1 MKYDIFDE
9 QKLARQLH
17 IQKKK
22 SWDFDKDINWS
33 LGVDLSKS
41 LLPLDNKKSIFPNAT
56 KEETRVISQLM
67 GLVVAS
73 TISQLE
79 EVACKLKGPVWESFL
94 NKHPVNPELY
104 DLGEQF
110 FEEEKK
116 HARTFT
122 RYIDMFA
129 TQVNV
134 EPSDL
139 KEFLPSSNNSL
150 IEKIYKLNSNLGG
163 MAMWWLISAVEE
175 EAIMFYH
182 LLHEVKDGVDPLYYQ
197 IHRCH
202 FEEEVRHKSYAQMM
216 LEVHKEFANG
226 PSSKVFKKVDFIIAE
241 VLNMSWTFKQLL
253 KIKKLKKFKNHH
265 EFFNILSRCVEHIS
279 EMSYHQ
285 LVYTLFTSTPYV
297 SHTLHLSE
305 HSHVKEML
313 KRYKSFN
320 LPLPAAKLG
329 EVKCIV

>member
-9 QKLARQLH
+9 QRLARQLE
-17 IQKKK
+17 IQKRK
-22 SWDFDKDINWS
+22 SWDFDKDIEWS
-33 LGVDLSKS
+33 RGIDLSKF
-41 LLPLDNKKSIFPNAT
+41 LLPLDNKKSILPNASAN
-56 KEETRVISQLM
+56 ETRVISQLM

-79 EVACKLKGPVWESFL
+79 DVACKLKGPVWENFL

-104 DLGEQF
+104 SLGEQF

-116 HARTFT
+116 HSRTFT

-129 TQVNV
+129 NEVNV
-134 EPSDL
+134 DPSDL
-139 KEFLPSSNNSL
+139 KELLPSTNDSL
-150 IEKIYKLNSNLGG
+150 VEKIYTLNSNLGG

-182 LLHEVKDGVDPLYYQ
+182 LINEVKTDIDPLYYQ

-202 FEEEVRHKSYAQMM
+202 FEEEVRHKSYAEMM
-216 LEVHKEFANG
+216 LEVHGQFANG
-226 PSSKVFKKVDFIIAE
+226 PSSKLFKKIDFIIAE
-241 VLNMSWTFKQLL
+241 VLNMSWTFKQLI

-265 EFFNILSRCVEHIS
+265 EFFHTLERCLDHIN

-285 LVYTLFTSTPYV
+285 LIYTLFTSTPYV

-313 KRYKSFN
+313 TRYNSFN
-320 LPLPAAKLG
+320 LPIPGSKLG
-329 EVKCIV
+329 DVKCTV